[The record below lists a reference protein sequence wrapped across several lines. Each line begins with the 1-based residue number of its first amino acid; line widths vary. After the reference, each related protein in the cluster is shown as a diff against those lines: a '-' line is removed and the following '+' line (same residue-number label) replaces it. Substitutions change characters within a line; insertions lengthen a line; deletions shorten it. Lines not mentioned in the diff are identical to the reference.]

1 MIISVLTWVVLSYW
15 LDECKVTEIYND
27 ELQFVFFAAFLTVG
41 SLLLAMNAFLL
52 VRLKDDVYLHP
63 EYEQRYKRQ
72 YKGQYK
78 GNYYQGLKDM
88 GYLLIV
94 SVIACFV
101 TSIAQVTVGF
111 CPVIWIKLIA
121 PSLASGMLMLVI
133 IDWLFVY
140 LNLKDWFVFIEK
152 DIEIRLKNGT
162 PTE

>member
-1 MIISVLTWVVLSYW
+1 
-15 LDECKVTEIYND
+15 
-27 ELQFVFFAAFLTVG
+27 
-41 SLLLAMNAFLL
+41 MNAFLL
-52 VRLKDDVYLHP
+52 GRLKDDVYLHP

-88 GYLLIV
+88 GYLLVV

-101 TSIAQVTVGF
+101 TSIAQVTIGF
-111 CPVIWIKLIA
+111 CPLFWIKLIA
-121 PSLASGMLMLVI
+121 PSLAAGMLMLVI

-152 DIEIRLKNGT
+152 DIEIRLKNET
-162 PTE
+162 S